1 LFRMVPFGQAGCR
14 VGPEE
19 VPARLMSQG
28 HVGAVATNRAGPAP
42 MTKPF
47 AGHRYC
53 AERGERV

>member
-1 LFRMVPFGQAGCR
+1 MVPFGQAGCR